1 MANGLMRL
9 VLLFGTA
16 SCLALGEGM
25 PATAKPDFAAISA
38 APAATAAAGGAE
50 IAKSSGEVPD
60 LDFSDDF
67 PVTAK
72 PVRPARAGA
81 SLPAPVPEAKPG
93 SRAWIYWALG
103 LSAAAGG
110 AAWFAHDYLD
120 QSATPRRSTEVFT
133 DAAQ

>member
-1 MANGLMRL
+1 MSNGLMRH
-9 VLLFGTA
+9 VLLLGTA

-25 PATAKPDFAAISA
+25 PAAAKPGFAAISA
-38 APAATAAAGGAE
+38 APASQASADGAE
-50 IAKSSGEVPD
+50 IAKPSVEVPD

-81 SLPAPVPEAKPG
+81 SLPAPVPAEKSG
-93 SRAWIYWALG
+93 SRAWIYWTLG

-120 QSATPRRSTEVFT
+120 QAATPRRSTEVFT